1 MLRPVPFFSA
11 LLVNGDPAVARR
23 LQRILGALAP
33 GQQVQLAATRA
44 EAEGLL
50 ATFLFDLVLIDMQL
64 RPAGDGATLVER
76 VRAAQPRAQVIA
88 VSDMDHHALV
98 VSAFTAGAAGYLLS
112 EADDAELAHALRALH
127 SGGVALDARAAR
139 HVLGML
145 AALLRRDGG
154 ASPMPE
160 PAQAPFALRPRELQL
175 LRLIADGLSN
185 RQIAQTLAVSVH
197 TVEFHAKNA
206 YRKLEVNS
214 RTQAI
219 AEATRHGLLG

>member
-11 LLVNGDPAVARR
+11 LLVQADPAVALR
-23 LQRILGALAP
+23 LRHILCALAP
-33 GQQVQLAATRA
+33 GQQVLQTFTRA

-50 ATFLFDLVLIDMQL
+50 ATFLFDLVLVDMQL
-64 RPAGDGATLVER
+64 RPAGDGAALVER
-76 VRAAQPRAQVIA
+76 IRAAQPRAQVVA

-98 VSAFTAGAAGYLLS
+98 VAAFSAGAAGYLLS
-112 EADDAELAHALRALH
+112 QADDAEIAHALRALNN
-127 SGGVALDARAAR
+127 GGVALDARVAR

-145 AALLRRDGG
+145 SALLQREEG
-154 ASPMPE
+154 ASPAPKAA
-160 PAQAPFALRPRELQL
+160 PAPFDLRPRELQL

-185 RQIAQTLAVSVH
+185 QQIAHALAVSVH

-206 YRKLEVNS
+206 YRKLEVSS

-219 AEATRHGLLG
+219 LEATRHGLLG